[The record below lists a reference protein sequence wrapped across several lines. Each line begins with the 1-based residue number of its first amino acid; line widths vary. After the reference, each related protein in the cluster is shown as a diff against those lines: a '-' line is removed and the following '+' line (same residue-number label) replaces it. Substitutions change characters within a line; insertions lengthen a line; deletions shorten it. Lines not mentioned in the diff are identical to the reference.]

1 MTALFILGFTIGI
14 VLSGFVASIMFRF
27 GRFILGTSFA
37 VLAFAFLVADIIA
50 LPFPGIDRIVIGC
63 TLGVILFGVGAFLVF
78 RRSRRFALGTVFAV
92 FALFFLI
99 GDVKAFQFKAMFA
112 AGAKMVPPPTT
123 VTSAEV
129 KKGDW
134 QPVLTAVGSIS
145 PVQGAMIS
153 AELAGTV
160 AEIRFQSG
168 AVIKKGD
175 VLLKL
180 DASAEEAQLRSA
192 AADADLAKKDFER
205 AQDLA
210 TRKVISAAELDA
222 AQSKYTQK
230 KAAVENMQSIID
242 KKQIHAPFDGVAG
255 IRAVNP
261 GQMVKVGDPL
271 VSLQGLDQVFVDFSL
286 PQQQLS
292 EMQPDLPVKITTD
305 AIPDREF
312 EGKLTAVNSAID
324 PTTRNVSLQATL
336 ENGDHAL
343 RAGMFAR
350 VTVLLP
356 QKKQVLFVPA
366 TAVSYAP
373 YGNSVFVIEKKADEK
388 TKAEGL
394 VLRQAFIRTG
404 ETRGDF
410 VAITN
415 GVKASE
421 QVVSTGVFKLR
432 NGMNVVVDNK
442 LAPKAEFSPKP
453 ADS

>member
-1 MTALFILGFTIGI
+1 M
-14 VLSGFVASIMFRF
+14 M
-27 GRFILGTSFA
+27 
-37 VLAFAFLVADIIA
+37 
-50 LPFPGIDRIVIGC
+50 
-63 TLGVILFGVGAFLVF
+63 
-78 RRSRRFALGTVFAV
+78 
-92 FALFFLI
+92 
-99 GDVKAFQFKAMFA
+99 A
-112 AGAKMVPPPTT
+112 AGAKMLPPPTT

-134 QPVLTAVGSIS
+134 QPALTAVGSIS

-160 AEIRFQSG
+160 AEIKFQSG
-168 AVIKKGD
+168 ALVKKGE

-180 DASAEEAQLRSA
+180 DASAEEAQMRSA
-192 AADADLAKKDFER
+192 EADAELAKKDFER

-242 KKQIHAPFDGVAG
+242 KKQIRAPFDGVAG

-261 GQMVKVGDPL
+261 GQMVKVGDNL

-286 PQQQLS
+286 PQQQLA
-292 EMQPDLPVKITTD
+292 EIKPDLPVKVTTD
-305 AIPDREF
+305 AVPDREF
-312 EGKLTAVNSAID
+312 EGKLTAVNSSID
-324 PTTRNVSLQATL
+324 PVTRNVSLQATL
-336 ENGDHAL
+336 ENSDHAL
-343 RAGMFAR
+343 RAGMFGR

-356 QKKQVLFVPA
+356 QKKSVLFVPS

-373 YGNSVFVIEKKADEK
+373 YGNSVFVIEKKADETTK
-388 TKAEGL
+388 TEGL

-415 GVKASE
+415 GVKPEE